1 MTKLVKWDAAG
12 VEAWASVAGEG
23 AVLMQ
28 SLRGFVDAGRA
39 GSLVADHV
47 LSLTD
52 AIRVATFDID
62 QLLDYRS
69 RRPQM
74 TFTINQWTDYDEPQL
89 VLDLVRDAKD
99 RPFLL
104 LHGVEP
110 DILWE
115 RYILAVKEIVRRMG
129 IGLTVGAHGIPMA
142 APHTRPLTTTVH
154 GTRQELL
161 PNSASFLGTVTVPA
175 SAQNLLEYRFGQWGI
190 DVVNVVVH
198 VPYYL
203 AQSALPQ
210 AAQRALTEVESLTGL
225 DFDIPQ
231 LDAAASVA
239 LDEIDRQLRES
250 EDVVAL
256 VSTLEEQY
264 DQFVAAR
271 ERGLPLEGPLPSA
284 DEIGAEFEKFLE
296 QQRRDLPPHA

>member
-12 VEAWASVAGEG
+12 VEAWANAAGTG

-39 GSLVADHV
+39 GALVADHI
-47 LSLTD
+47 LSLSEPV
-52 AIRVATFDID
+52 RVATFDVD

-74 TFTINQWTDYDEPQL
+74 TFTINQWTDYDEPEL
-89 VLDLVRDAKD
+89 VLDLVRDAQGQAL
-99 RPFLL
+99 LL

-115 RYILAVKEIVRRMG
+115 KYILAVKEIVRRMG
-129 IGLTVGAHGIPMA
+129 VGLTVGAHGIPMA

-154 GTRQELL
+154 GTRQDIL
-161 PNSASFLGTVTVPA
+161 PDASSFLGTVTVPA
-175 SAQNLLEYRFGQWGI
+175 SAQNLMEYRFGQWGI
-190 DVVNVVVH
+190 DAVNVVVH

-210 AAQRALTEVESLTGL
+210 AAQRALTEVEGLTGL
-225 DFDIPQ
+225 DFDISQ
-231 LDAAASVA
+231 LDGAGSVA
-239 LDEIDRQLRES
+239 MEEIDRQMRDS
-250 EDVVAL
+250 EEITAL
-256 VSTLEEQY
+256 VATLEEQY

-284 DEIGAEFEKFLE
+284 DEIGAEFEKFLA
-296 QQRRDLPPHA
+296 QQRRDLPPPG